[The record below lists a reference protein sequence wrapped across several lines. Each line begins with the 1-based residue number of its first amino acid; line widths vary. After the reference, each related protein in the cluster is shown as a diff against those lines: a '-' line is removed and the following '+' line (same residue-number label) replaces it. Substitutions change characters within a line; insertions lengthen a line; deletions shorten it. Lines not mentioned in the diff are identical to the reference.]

1 MTHIPGH
8 VGTEAD
14 GDAGG
19 DFLSQFTGQTVF
31 TQDGQAFEVRAVQ
44 AGSITTY
51 RLFPAGG
58 GRQLSGREMRGLT
71 FVDNLGI
78 GHTIGQVSGGDYP
91 LSSRSLSESALA
103 RFFGVGDSG
112 AGRAPPSFAS
122 TQAAQ
127 TQAETFARQQA
138 ATLAAAREEELEED
152 SRQREI
158 DRELRLREARLTT
171 ARDLINIKSAEA
183 REARKQGVQLA
194 GEDPFKF
201 TAIARGLAG
210 PTGTTPSAG
219 FKQNLAQAGS
229 FEAPDLAGLD
239 SAALESVIAKLSQL
253 NLSPQQPFGF
263 AHGGTLSPSGAQ
275 SGTGAQAVPVG

>member
-1 MTHIPGH
+1 MAHGSPIPEEVPRTATGA
-8 VGTEAD
+8 VTTTRPVETGWFDPQT
-14 GDAGG
+14 GDP
-19 DFLSQFTGQTVF
+19 LSPSDLTRYAIVKNAQGVMHTVNR
-31 TQDGQAFEVRAVQ
+31 VRDD
-44 AGSITTY
+44 
-51 RLFPAGG
+51 
-58 GRQLSGREMRGLT
+58 LSGEEFFEFNIADPSLLRE
-71 FVDNLGI
+71 LGFLP
-78 GHTIGQVSGGDYP
+78 QSGGT
-91 LSSRSLSESALA
+91 
-103 RFFGVGDSG
+103 
-112 AGRAPPSFAS
+112 GRAPPSFGS

-127 TQAETFARQQA
+127 TQAEEFARQQA
-138 ATLAAAREEELEED
+138 ALLAAAREEELAED
-152 SRQREI
+152 ARQREI

-183 REARKQGVQLA
+183 REARTQGVQLA

-229 FEAPDLAGLD
+229 FQAPDLAGLD

>member
-51 RLFPAGG
+51 RLFPVGG
-58 GRQLSGREMRGLT
+58 GRQLSGSEMRGLI
-71 FVDNLGI
+71 FVDKLGI

-103 RFFGVGDSG
+103 RFFGVGASG
-112 AGRAPPSFAS
+112 TGPSAPSFAS

-127 TQAETFARQQA
+127 AQAETFARGERIGGQEFSAEEAALNRQA
-138 ATLAAAREEELEED
+138 DIDAAL
-152 SRQREI
+152 
-158 DRELRLREARLTT
+158 LREQGANRRDRLDALT
-171 ARDLINIKSAEA
+171 RLIDSFLN
-183 REARKQGVQLA
+183 KQ
-194 GEDPFKF
+194 
-201 TAIARGLAG
+201 
-210 PTGTTPSAG
+210 
-219 FKQNLAQAGS
+219 AQALNTCGGKGT
-229 FEAPDLAGLD
+229 FAP
-239 SAALESVIAKLSQL
+239 VK
-253 NLSPQQPFGF
+253 P
-263 AHGGTLSPSGAQ
+263 
-275 SGTGAQAVPVG
+275 